1 MATDT
6 LTPGIKTEL
15 AGLNARENTAQ
26 AGLTAQ
32 AAEDVTRAAK
42 EQSESVPAEKAYES
56 ALAAPIPQHRKVA
69 QPAPVDEAKT
79 KVDPKEYEGLSLAL
93 IGMALIGG
101 AVSHGNWMQ
110 ASASLNGALKGFH
123 EGNTAQAQREYDRF
137 EREFKAATAQEKQ
150 ADKEYEDALT
160 SRKLTISEQ
169 LARVESIARRYGHE
183 DVLSAAKTKSFQQVI
198 NQTEARR
205 AQLIGTEQR
214 QQAVTVRVEA
224 GKEARAAAMDRYSP
238 KTQEGKDLV
247 ETLMARGF
255 QVTMG
260 RGGMGERF
268 DGIAAKGLAEGH
280 SVDQIADDI
289 ITGKRKIAVDTKVA
303 SNVAIKEVNVERLTQ
318 TVSKLEQRT
327 AELMKLVGN
336 SNYPD
341 INAAINAAAQRVGGD
356 PEKQANLQELKTLMS
371 SIGRQYV
378 EAVTM
383 AGSNAQMHATAQEWA
398 DGIFNQNMSPGAMLG
413 AIRAMN
419 REMKAT
425 ASTLGEQKAGAMG
438 GGGAGGI
445 PFSKDAIAAELAKR
459 KQQ

>member
-6 LTPGIKTEL
+6 LTPDIKTEI

-42 EQSESVPAEKAYES
+42 EQSESAPAEKAYES

-101 AVSHGNWMQ
+101 AASHGNWLQ

-137 EREFKAATAQEKQ
+137 EREFKAASAQEKQ
-150 ADKEYEDALT
+150 ADKEYEDALN
-160 SRKLTISEQ
+160 SRKLTINEQ

-224 GKEARAAAMDRYSP
+224 GKEARTAAMDRYSP

-289 ITGKRKIAVDTKVA
+289 ITGKR
-303 SNVAIKEVNVERLTQ
+303 
-318 TVSKLEQRT
+318 
-327 AELMKLVGN
+327 
-336 SNYPD
+336 
-341 INAAINAAAQRVGGD
+341 
-356 PEKQANLQELKTLMS
+356 
-371 SIGRQYV
+371 
-378 EAVTM
+378 
-383 AGSNAQMHATAQEWA
+383 
-398 DGIFNQNMSPGAMLG
+398 
-413 AIRAMN
+413 
-419 REMKAT
+419 
-425 ASTLGEQKAGAMG
+425 
-438 GGGAGGI
+438 
-445 PFSKDAIAAELAKR
+445 
-459 KQQ
+459 